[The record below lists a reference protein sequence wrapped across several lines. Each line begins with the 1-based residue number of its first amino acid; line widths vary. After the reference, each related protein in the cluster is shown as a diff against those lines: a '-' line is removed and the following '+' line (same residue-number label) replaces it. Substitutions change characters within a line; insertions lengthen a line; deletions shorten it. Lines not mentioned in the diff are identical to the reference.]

1 MRFVD
6 SNVFVYHL
14 SSDPAY
20 GERAASIL
28 KRVENGEECVT
39 STLVISQVCGYMKW
53 RKKAE
58 AIPRFIGLL
67 RALPS
72 MTKMETTFADFARAA
87 ELLEGR
93 SPTSWDDFVIAA
105 QMNRAGVGEIY
116 SNDADFDS
124 ISGIRRIF

>member
-87 ELLEGR
+87 ERHTDLSFMETLRKRARVAREWR
-93 SPTSWDDFVIAA
+93 RYAPRRTSCPGPEARPAA
-105 QMNRAGVGEIY
+105 T
-116 SNDADFDS
+116 
-124 ISGIRRIF
+124 